1 MVMMKRQLSVN
12 GIQWAI
18 WIILFTIHTLA
29 LLPYDPLGQSLLYSA
44 LYTSAY
50 MIIIYGNAFFLLP
63 VLYEKGH
70 KVLYATLVIILIPV
84 IAFWRFYSAFYIY
97 NRFYAEKPVPF
108 RWSATTSSLI
118 TCILVFIIS
127 VLFYIALDFFKL
139 KQKQEQLQKKHTEAE
154 LNLLKAQV
162 QPHFLFNTLNNIYFV
177 AQRESPATAEL
188 LEQLSLIMRY
198 FVDEAPKDRISI
210 QSELNFIKSYIE
222 LEKMRMRYPL
232 AVTVKDE
239 GVGEGTM
246 VPPMLLIPLVENVFK
261 HGIDKLRDDNFIY
274 LSLSVEH
281 NRLLVTVENR
291 LIQPS
296 ATVTKSETGLRN
308 LRSRLSLLFGE
319 DCTLHAGDA
328 GTIFQAQINIP
339 L

>member
-1 MVMMKRQLSVN
+1 MKRQLSVKT
-12 GIQWAI
+12 IQWFI
-18 WIILFTIHTLA
+18 WILLFTIHTLA
-29 LLPYDPLGQSLLYSA
+29 LLPYDPVGQALLYSA

-63 VLYEKGH
+63 ALYEKGH
-70 KVLYATLVIILIPV
+70 KALYVALVVVLIPV

-108 RWSATTSSLI
+108 RWSSTTSSLI

-188 LEQLSLIMRY
+188 IEQLSHIMRY
-198 FVDEAPKDRISI
+198 FVDEAPKDRISL
-210 QSELNFIKSYIE
+210 QSELNFIKSYVE

-232 AVTVKDE
+232 TVTIEGEDMDE
-239 GVGEGTM
+239 GVM

-261 HGIDKLRDDNFIY
+261 HGIDKLRNDNFIY
-274 LSLSVEH
+274 LSLSRQN
-281 NRLLVTVENR
+281 NRLFVTVENR

-296 ATVTKSETGLRN
+296 GAGNKSETGLRN
-308 LRSRLSLLFGE
+308 LKSRLALLFGD

>member
-1 MVMMKRQLSVN
+1 MVMMKRQLSVKD
-12 GIQWAI
+12 IQWII

-29 LLPYDPLGQSLLYSA
+29 LLPYDPFAQSMLYSC
-44 LYTSAY
+44 LNISAY

-63 VLYEKGH
+63 ALYEKGH
-70 KVLYATLVIILIPV
+70 KIVYIALVIVLLPV
-84 IAFWRFYSAFYIY
+84 IAFWRFYSSFYIY
-97 NRFYAEKPVPF
+97 NHFFAEKPGVF
-108 RWSATTSSLI
+108 KWSSTTSSLI

-139 KQKQEQLQKKHTEAE
+139 KQKQEQLQKKHAEAE

-177 AQRESPATAEL
+177 AQRESPATAVL
-188 LEQLSLIMRY
+188 LEQLSQIMRY
-198 FVDEAPKDRISI
+198 FVDEAPKDRISL
-210 QSELNFIKSYIE
+210 QSELSFIKSYVE

-232 AVTVKDE
+232 TVTIKE
-239 GVGEGTM
+239 NNTGEGIM

-274 LSLSVEH
+274 LSLSVEDG
-281 NRLLVTVENR
+281 RLFIVVENR

-296 ATVTKSETGLRN
+296 GGENKSETGLRN
-308 LRSRLSLLFGE
+308 LKSRLTLLFGE
-319 DCTLHAGDA
+319 NCTFYAGDA

>member
-1 MVMMKRQLSVN
+1 MVMMKRQLSVKT
-12 GIQWAI
+12 IQWII

-29 LLPYDPLGQSLLYSA
+29 LLPYDPLGQALLYSA

-50 MIIIYGNAFFLLP
+50 MIIIYGNTFFLLP
-63 VLYEKGH
+63 ALYEKGYTA
-70 KVLYATLVIILIPV
+70 LYVASVMVMIPAV
-84 IAFWRFYSAFYIY
+84 ALWRFYSAFYIY

-108 RWSATTSSLI
+108 RWSSTTSSLI

-188 LEQLSLIMRY
+188 LEQLSHIMRY
-198 FVDEAPKDRISI
+198 FVDEAPKDRISL
-210 QSELNFIKSYIE
+210 QSEVNFIKSYIE

-232 AVTVKDE
+232 TVTIEGEDMDE
-239 GVGEGTM
+239 GDM

-261 HGIDKLRDDNFIY
+261 HGIDKLRNDNFIY
-274 LSLSVEH
+274 LSLSRQH

-296 ATVTKSETGLRN
+296 GAGNKSETGLRN
-308 LRSRLSLLFGE
+308 LKSRLSLLFGE
-319 DCTLHAGDA
+319 DCILHAGDA

>member
-1 MVMMKRQLSVN
+1 MVMMKRQLSVKT
-12 GIQWAI
+12 IQWFI
-18 WIILFTIHTLA
+18 WILLFTIHTLA
-29 LLPYDPLGQSLLYSA
+29 LLPYDPVGQALLYSA

-63 VLYEKGH
+63 ALYEKGH
-70 KVLYATLVIILIPV
+70 KALYVALVVVLIPV

-108 RWSATTSSLI
+108 RWSSTTSSLI

-188 LEQLSLIMRY
+188 IEQLSHIMRY
-198 FVDEAPKDRISI
+198 FVDEAPKDRISL
-210 QSELNFIKSYIE
+210 QSELNFIKSYVE

-232 AVTVKDE
+232 TVTIEGEDMDE
-239 GVGEGTM
+239 GVM

-261 HGIDKLRDDNFIY
+261 HGIDKLRNDNFIY
-274 LSLSVEH
+274 LSLSRQN
-281 NRLLVTVENR
+281 NRLFVTVENR

-296 ATVTKSETGLRN
+296 GAGNKSETGLRN
-308 LRSRLSLLFGE
+308 LKSRLALLFGD

>member
-1 MVMMKRQLSVN
+1 MALMEKQLSLKH
-12 GIQWAI
+12 IQWII
-18 WIILFTIHTLA
+18 WIVLFTIHTVA
-29 LLPYDPLGQSLLYSA
+29 LLPYDPFAQSMLYSLLYI
-44 LYTSAY
+44 SAY

-63 VLYEKGH
+63 ALYEKGH
-70 KVLYATLVIILIPV
+70 KTLYVILVIVLLPV
-84 IAFWRFYSAFYIY
+84 IAFYRFYSAFYIY
-97 NRFYAEKPVPF
+97 NQYYAEKPTPF
-108 RWSATTSSLI
+108 RWSLTTSSLI
-118 TCILVFIIS
+118 TCILVYITS

-139 KQKQEQLQKKHTEAE
+139 KQKQEQLQKRHTEVE

-188 LEQLSLIMRY
+188 LEQLSHIMRY
-198 FVDEAPKDRISI
+198 FVDEAPKDRISL

-232 AVTVKDE
+232 TVTIEEE
-239 GVGEGTM
+239 GVGESVM

-261 HGIDKLRDDNFIY
+261 HGIDKLRNDNFIY
-274 LSLSVEH
+274 LSLSTQN
-281 NRLLVTVENR
+281 NRLFVTVENR

-296 ATVTKSETGLRN
+296 GAADKSETGLRN
-308 LRSRLSLLFGE
+308 LKSRLVLLFGE
-319 DCTLHAGDA
+319 DCTLYAGDA

>member
-1 MVMMKRQLSVN
+1 MVLMKRQLSVKT
-12 GIQWAI
+12 IQWII

-29 LLPYDPLGQSLLYSA
+29 LLPYDPLGQSMLYSV

-70 KVLYATLVIILIPV
+70 KVWYIVLVVVMIPLV
-84 IAFWRFYSAFYIY
+84 AFWRFYSAFYIY

-139 KQKQEQLQKKHTEAE
+139 KQKQEQLQKKHSEAE

-188 LEQLSLIMRY
+188 LEQLSQIMRY
-198 FVDEAPKDRISI
+198 FVDEAPKDRISLLA
-210 QSELNFIKSYIE
+210 ELNFIKSYIE

-232 AVTVKDE
+232 AVTIEKEGVDE
-239 GVGEGTM
+239 GVM

-274 LSLSVEH
+274 LALSIQN
-281 NRLLVTVENR
+281 NRLFVTVENR

-296 ATVTKSETGLRN
+296 GSANKSETGLRN
-308 LRSRLSLLFGE
+308 LKSRLALLFGE
-319 DCTLHAGDA
+319 DCTLYAGDA

>member
-1 MVMMKRQLSVN
+1 MAQMKRQLSLKH
-12 GIQWAI
+12 IQWII
-18 WIILFTIHTLA
+18 WVILFTIHTLA
-29 LLPYDPLGQSLLYSA
+29 LLPYDPLGQSMLYSLLYV
-44 LYTSAY
+44 SAY
-50 MIIIYGNAFFLLP
+50 MIIIYGNAFFLQP
-63 VLYEKGH
+63 ALYEKGH
-70 KVLYATLVIILIPV
+70 KVLYVVLVIVLLPLV
-84 IAFWRFYSAFYIY
+84 AFYRFYSAFYIY
-97 NRFYAEKPVPF
+97 NHFYAEKPVPF
-108 RWSATTSSLI
+108 RWSSTTSSLI
-118 TCILVFIIS
+118 TCILVYITS

-139 KQKQEQLQKKHTEAE
+139 KQKQEQLQKRHTEAE

-188 LEQLSLIMRY
+188 LEQLSHIMRY
-198 FVDEAPKDRISI
+198 FVDEAPKDRISL
-210 QSELNFIKSYIE
+210 QSELSFIKSYIE

-232 AVTVKDE
+232 TVTIEDE
-239 GVGEGTM
+239 GVNESVM

-261 HGIDKLRDDNFIY
+261 HGIDKLRNDNFIH
-274 LSLSVEH
+274 LSLSIQN
-281 NRLLVTVENR
+281 NRLLVAVENR

-296 ATVTKSETGLRN
+296 VTGNKSETGLRN
-308 LRSRLSLLFGE
+308 LRSRLALLFGE